1 MIEPLAEFA
10 AALDVRR
17 REQLLR
23 KTRIVTSPQSSHLQV
38 DGKTL
43 LAFCSNDYL
52 GLANDRALI
61 AASERA
67 VQRYGVGAAAS
78 HLISGHMQP
87 HAALET
93 ELAEFVA
100 MPKALLFS
108 TGYMANVGIVT
119 ALLGRNDEVF
129 ADRLNHASLNDAC
142 ILARAK
148 LSRFA
153 HGDVAGLEKSLARS
167 RAKRKLIVSDA
178 VFSMDGDLADVP
190 ALLALAERHNALLL
204 LDDAHGFGVL
214 GANGRGTLAYFGLS
228 SPRIIYM
235 ATLGKALGVC
245 GAFVAAEAV
254 VVETVMQKAHSY
266 VYTTALPPAIAETLR
281 ASLELV
287 AAGDARRAHLDALIA
302 RLRSTLK
309 LRRWRPME
317 SPTAIQPVVVG
328 SNAEVLAAASA
339 LEASGIWVAAIRP
352 PTVPKNS
359 ARLRISLSAAHSF
372 ADIDRLVQTLHEIEP
387 L

>member
-23 KTRIVTSPQSSHLQV
+23 KTRIVTSPQSPHLQV

-61 AASERA
+61 TASERA

-108 TGYMANVGIVT
+108 TGYMANLGIVN

-153 HGDVAGLEKSLARS
+153 HGDVVGLEKSLAQS

-190 ALLALAERHNALLL
+190 TLLGLAERHNALLL

-214 GANGRGTLAYFGLS
+214 GVNGKGTLAHFGLS

-254 VVETVMQKAHSY
+254 LVETIMQKAHSY

-309 LRRWRPME
+309 LRRWRLME

-328 SNAEVLAAASA
+328 NNADVLAAASA
-339 LEASGIWVAAIRP
+339 LDANGIWVAAIRP

-372 ADIDRLVQTLHEIEP
+372 ADVDRLVQTLHEIEP